1 MGRGTK
7 AANEGQLC
15 CKTPNSCPHIWL
27 GVLYIAIYN
36 TTTEPK
42 LGGRGFRV
50 LLDVLRF
57 QGIKVFISK
66 ENHVSKKVSKRKG
79 EGWRK
84 DYITL
89 ASRLSLLWVIKTN
102 DEP

>member
-7 AANEGQLC
+7 AANEGQQC

-42 LGGRGFRV
+42 LGARGFRV

-57 QGIKVFISK
+57 QGIKSF
-66 ENHVSKKVSKRKG
+66 HFKRKSCTK
-79 EGWRK
+79 E
-84 DYITL
+84 
-89 ASRLSLLWVIKTN
+89 SV
-102 DEP
+102 